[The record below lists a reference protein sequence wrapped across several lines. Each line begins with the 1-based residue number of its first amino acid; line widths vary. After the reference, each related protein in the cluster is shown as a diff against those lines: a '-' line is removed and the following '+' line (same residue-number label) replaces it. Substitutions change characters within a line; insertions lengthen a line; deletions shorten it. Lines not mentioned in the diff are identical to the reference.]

1 MSRFTSC
8 RPLFLEDLR
17 FSLGDPFLQ
26 PSPLGVVSP
35 DAELEPIRAPT
46 RPHAPVREEEQ
57 RVVLPACDVDYMPP
71 SAERRRAER
80 GDECWSPDAR
90 HVFLLLFA
98 LFKVARRDPGL
109 AVVVQPPCVDFA
121 TLVDREGVV
130 VPAAYADNVSQLG
143 HRRWLER
150 RVFVPFDNAPAQLSL
165 LPVAPGEDFARS
177 RKSDD
182 VIVSADYLGEAVAR
196 EGFEDGGM
204 ELFVRVFWGCV
215 FVKAEDATCRL
226 KIGPLFGCERRKEG
240 SITYAES
247 APGPQGTVVTD
258 CNAVAGSSRY
268 IDCTEALV
276 RKILKDHRRGL
287 QLFHRNVLVRVV
299 GIDDFVG
306 FPAKCIVVV
315 DSPSPNLHQKL
326 VLFGYLMLQN

>member
-1 MSRFTSC
+1 MV
-8 RPLFLEDLR
+8 P
-17 FSLGDPFLQ
+17 
-26 PSPLGVVSP
+26 P
-35 DAELEPIRAPT
+35 DAELEPVCAPT

-57 RVVLPACDVDYMPP
+57 RVVLPACDVDYAPP

-90 HVFLLLFA
+90 HVLLLLFA
-98 LFKVARRDPGL
+98 FFKVARHNPGL
-109 AVVVQPPCVDFA
+109 AVVVQTPCVDFA

-130 VPAAYADNVSQLG
+130 VPAAYTDNVPQLG

-150 RVFVPFDNAPAQLSL
+150 GVLVPLDDAPAQLSL
-165 LPVAPGEDFARS
+165 LPVAPGEDFARG

-215 FVKAEDATCRL
+215 FVEAKDATCRL
-226 KIGPLFGCERRKEG
+226 KIGPLFGCEWREEG

-247 APGPQGTVVTD
+247 APGPQSTVVTD
-258 CNAVAGSSRY
+258 CDTVAGTSRY
-268 IDCTEALV
+268 IDRTEALV

-299 GIDDFVG
+299 GIDNFVS
-306 FPAKCIVVV
+306 FPAKCVVV
-315 DSPSPNLHQKL
+315 IDSPSPNLHQKL
-326 VLFGYLMLQN
+326 ALFGYLMLQTNLANLINREVMHPTNGELFDSSSFV